1 MKRTLLTTAIVMSL
15 APSAQA
21 IDVHGLVSSAAWR
34 QNMPVAFVMAV
45 ARQETGV
52 RCGLVGRAGEVGPLQ
67 IKPATSQMIGLP
79 VTRKSSCERQTEAG
93 VRHLALCL
101 RGARGNQWRAA
112 TCHNAGLGSLKWKNP
127 PRSAQRYANAVGG
140 KKQAV
145 PVVKTVGAKPPS
157 SKSVDNKKRAKPVI
171 KPAADRPVIY
181 RVNFNL
187 KGAS

>member
-1 MKRTLLTTAIVMSL
+1 MKRTLLTTFLAMSL
-15 APSAQA
+15 APSANA

-34 QNMPVAFVMAV
+34 QNMPVSFVMAV

-101 RGARGNQWRAA
+101 KGAHGNQWRASV
-112 TCHNAGLGSLKWKNP
+112 CHNAGLGSLKWNNP
-127 PRSAQRYANAVGG
+127 PRSAQKYANAVAG
-140 KKQAV
+140 KKRAV
-145 PVVKTVGAKPPS
+145 PVAKRVAAKPPS
-157 SKSVDNKKRAKPVI
+157 SKAVANRKRAKPVI
-171 KPAADRPVIY
+171 KPTAHRPVIY
-181 RVNFNL
+181 RVNFNQRA
-187 KGAS
+187 KS